1 GWPLFPHIWIFHKSG
16 IFRQPLAALRRRR
29 LHDVLVPLQ
38 VQRGQQ
44 DAVHDGQP
52 VPRVVPAHGARA
64 QVRVRRCTNDWEERR
79 HDIVAL
85 WVFRGRGMPAI
96 VEDVEDTEL
105 FDWEEVADVAA
116 QRERITDY
124 LCWEGPTIPRPVLE
138 GRVLK

>member
-1 GWPLFPHIWIFHKSG
+1 MEHVRKYAFGV
-16 IFRQPLAALRRRR
+16 ALII
-29 LHDVLVPLQ
+29 
-38 VQRGQQ
+38 G
-44 DAVHDGQP
+44 
-52 VPRVVPAHGARA
+52 
-64 QVRVRRCTNDWEERR
+64 EERR

-138 GRVLK
+138 GRVFK